1 MAGDCKKSVK
11 KDQNA
16 AFQPLF
22 GGVLLRILC
31 MKKEENDFCLK
42 LQFPAL
48 EVIVVLC
55 IFYIVKKIRNALLS
69 HSILWGNQTRKIAK
83 SHFFLLFF

>member
-1 MAGDCKKSVK
+1 
-11 KDQNA
+11 
-16 AFQPLF
+16 
-22 GGVLLRILC
+22 
-31 MKKEENDFCLK
+31 MKKEENDFSLK

-55 IFYIVKKIRNALLS
+55 IFYVVKKIRNALLS

-83 SHFFLLFF
+83 SHFLLFFRSPEVTSKCKKCVFLGHQRSPEKCDFARV